1 MTRTKSINTCKRIQ
15 LAGGESCKVL
25 FCESCNV
32 AELELGAMSLRLE
45 PAALQGL
52 AEVLQQA
59 RAALALLAAVEPQ
72 RIAHQGAGHVH

>member
-1 MTRTKSINTCKRIQ
+1 MTRTKSINACKRIQ

-45 PAALQGL
+45 PAALHGL
-52 AEVLQQA
+52 AEMLQQA
-59 RAALALLAAVEPQ
+59 QAAHALLTAVEPRHGAQ
-72 RIAHQGAGHVH
+72 QGASHVH

>member
-15 LAGGESCKVL
+15 LAGGDSCKVL

-45 PAALQGL
+45 PTALQGL

-59 RAALALLAAVEPQ
+59 RNALALLAAAEPQ
-72 RIAHQGAGHVH
+72 RGVHQGAGHVH

>member
-15 LAGGESCKVL
+15 LAGG
-25 FCESCNV
+25 ESCNV

>member
-1 MTRTKSINTCKRIQ
+1 MNACKRIQ

-45 PAALQGL
+45 PATLHGL
-52 AEVLQQA
+52 AEMLQQA
-59 RAALALLAAVEPQ
+59 QAALVLLTAAEP
-72 RIAHQGAGHVH
+72 RHAARRGAGDVH